1 MKTPRKQIAT
11 IIAKQSLGKGLTKSQ
26 VQSLAAYLLEE
37 GRTGDLSSLMREVQS
52 VWADKGYV
60 EVIAESAHELS
71 PQVIRDIEAEARRIY
86 PDAERIVVTPKLDP
100 AMIGGVQ
107 LSIVDYRLDLSV
119 AGELKKFKML
129 AVHGKD

>member
-1 MKTPRKQIAT
+1 MKTPRKQIAS

-37 GRTGDLSSLMREVQS
+37 GRTGELGSLMREVQS
-52 VWADKGYV
+52 AWADRGQV
-60 EVIAESAHELS
+60 EVIAASAHELS
-71 PQVIRDIEAEARRIY
+71 PQVKSDIEAEARRMY
-86 PDAERIVVTPKLDP
+86 PDAQRVVVTHQLDP
-100 AMIGGVQ
+100 DLIGGVR

-119 AGELKKFKML
+119 TGELKKFKML